1 MPHGLKLIDSKN
13 ASLHISPACDAIFAL
28 CGNQANNNLTT
39 DSSVTKTCGQLE
51 KTSLM
56 ILLATKGNSGLV
68 ATLQERESVDKIHFG
83 SLMENS

>member
-1 MPHGLKLIDSKN
+1 MW
-13 ASLHISPACDAIFAL
+13 
-28 CGNQANNNLTT
+28 NQANNNLTT

-68 ATLQERESVDKIHFG
+68 ATLQKRESVDKINFG
-83 SLMENS
+83 VSYGEQLNRRMFLASKRWIENCKRKAAQMT